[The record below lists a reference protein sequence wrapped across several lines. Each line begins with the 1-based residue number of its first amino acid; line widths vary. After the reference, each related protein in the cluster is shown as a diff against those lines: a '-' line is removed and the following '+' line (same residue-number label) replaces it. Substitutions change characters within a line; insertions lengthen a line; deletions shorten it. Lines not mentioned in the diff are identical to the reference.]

1 MEILCE
7 LSVTT
12 KQKMETTN
20 FLKANGMKTYKLPL
34 LLMFLLVSNLTLAQ
48 KKKNDEPL
56 LKVQHQ
62 EHERFTKTVKPRH
75 FLKIKLV
82 NQDELIKGYY
92 TQFNDSTMSISD
104 TVIAFKD
111 IELMTAT
118 DRGGVKT
125 GVAFMTIGA
134 FLTGAGFAF
143 FVSNI
148 DTDALN
154 NLVVTGISY
163 VIIGSGIQL
172 MAVGGT
178 VVFFCTHIYK
188 SDKWKL
194 FVSYP
199 E

>member
-1 MEILCE
+1 MTIHKLIILLAC
-7 LSVTT
+7 
-12 KQKMETTN
+12 
-20 FLKANGMKTYKLPL
+20 
-34 LLMFLLVSNLTLAQ
+34 LTIAQ
-48 KKKNDEPL
+48 QGYTQLRKKDQPL

-92 TQFNDSTMSISD
+92 TQFNDSTLSISD

-125 GVAFMTIGA
+125 GVAFMTVGA